1 MSAHPILSLL
11 FEALHCSAP
20 RLRCSYAEDT
30 DENGNTALH
39 HCLAPAALA
48 QSGPNKHVKTTVV
61 HHWPPPKFLEDL
73 LRVSPRTPPIA
84 PRRTAHSLTLGCCR
98 QTRRLWARGIATT

>member
-1 MSAHPILSLL
+1 VSAHPILSLL
-11 FEALHCSAP
+11 LEALHCSAP

-73 LRVSPRTPPIA
+73 LRVSPHTPPIA
-84 PRRTAHSLTLGCCR
+84 PRCTAHSLTL
-98 QTRRLWARGIATT
+98 